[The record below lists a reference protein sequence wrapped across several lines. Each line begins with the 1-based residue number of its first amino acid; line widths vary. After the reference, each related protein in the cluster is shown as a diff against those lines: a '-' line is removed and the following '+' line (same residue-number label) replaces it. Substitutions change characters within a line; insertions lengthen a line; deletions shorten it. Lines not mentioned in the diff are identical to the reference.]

1 MRDGEAVGV
10 TVDQGLLGTSVDVC
24 SGSRVDDSVWDVG
37 TTNDPESEV
46 EVGTEFSIVGSAD
59 VVIVAEDGM
68 VSACHVQIH
77 PVFVG
82 STEQIISDVHVRIV
96 FHLSSKHPETP
107 SQRLSK
113 FVREAH
119 TLKLKTLTPPCTIR
133 AILPLIERVVRVV
146 GVHDLGKASMPRAV
160 TSSRKMLRR
169 QSSGEGKHSQ
179 KEDGRGEEWAHC
191 E

>member
-1 MRDGEAVGV
+1 VGV

-37 TTNDPESEV
+37 TTDDPESEV
-46 EVGTEFSIVGSAD
+46 ELGTEFSIVVSAD
-59 VVIVAEDGM
+59 VVIVASDDM

-96 FHLSSKHPETP
+96 FHLSSKHPKTP
-107 SQRLSK
+107 SQRLFK
-113 FVREAH
+113 FMREAH
-119 TLKLKTLTPPCTIR
+119 TLKLKTLTSPCPIR
-133 AILPLIERVVRVV
+133 AILPLIERVVREI
-146 GVHDLGKASMPRAV
+146 GVDNLGKACMSQVV

-169 QSSGEGKHSQ
+169 QSSGERKHSQ